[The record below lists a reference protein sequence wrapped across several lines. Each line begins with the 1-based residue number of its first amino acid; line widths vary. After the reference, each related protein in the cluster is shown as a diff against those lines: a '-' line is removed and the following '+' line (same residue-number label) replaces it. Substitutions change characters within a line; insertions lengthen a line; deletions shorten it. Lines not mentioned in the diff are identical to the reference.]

1 MSGVQHPIKGD
12 NMCGLLPG
20 LQKAITVKI
29 EIPMP
34 ETEQAAAPKAKRI
47 KLKKKSGKSKESSDT
62 VDGVELGDTM
72 MRKMLPD
79 MNSQLE
85 K

>member
-1 MSGVQHPIKGD
+1 
-12 NMCGLLPG
+12 MCGLLPD

-29 EIPMP
+29 EIPVP
-34 ETEQAAAPKAKRI
+34 EASAAPKPKRI
-47 KLKKKSGKSKESSDT
+47 KLKKKSDKSKESSDT
-62 VDGVELGDTM
+62 VDGVELGDTL